1 MSLDETQAAPA
12 RRAAEEKTEERRA
25 PERSQRITW
34 P

>member
-12 RRAAEEKTEERRA
+12 RRAAVESPARNERLEA
-25 PERSQRITW
+25 VKATW